1 MESYILIFFS
11 VCPPEP
17 ISLSGNGKLSS
28 PNYPLDY
35 YPADRNCSW
44 VITVSPEKRVKVEF
58 LELALGSVTYVELY
72 DGPSATSSLLERF
85 DKDSTLGT
93 VVSSGNQV
101 FVNFRSGSSPD
112 WGFEAQYEP
121 LSMTPPQSNQTTEG
135 KAFIKETVCGTWLTD

>member
-1 MESYILIFFS
+1 MSR
-11 VCPPEP
+11 
-17 ISLSGNGKLSS
+17 
-28 PNYPLDY
+28 

-121 LSMTPPQSNQTTEG
+121 LSMTHPQSNQTTEG
-135 KAFIKETVCGTWLTD
+135 KAFIKETVCGT